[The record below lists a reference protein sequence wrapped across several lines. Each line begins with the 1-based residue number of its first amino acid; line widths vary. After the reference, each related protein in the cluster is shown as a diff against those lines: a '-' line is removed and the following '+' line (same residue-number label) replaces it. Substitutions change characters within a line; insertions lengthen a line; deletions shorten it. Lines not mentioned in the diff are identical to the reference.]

1 MRVVGYLRVSTAEQA
16 QHGLG
21 LDVQERTIR
30 AWCKANGHRLVAI
43 HSDAGIS
50 GSNGVGSR
58 LGLADATQAIID
70 GTAGGI
76 VVKDLSR
83 WSRDQ
88 MLQEQ
93 LLADVWRAGGR
104 LFSTSAAEDALL
116 DPAGADLDPSRKMV
130 RTILGSVHEYEKS
143 MIRLRMA
150 AGRRRKAEQG
160 GYAYGSPGYG
170 WRAAGGALVPDE
182 DEQAVIRTIM
192 EMSAAGASTRAIAA
206 ALNAE
211 GIKPRRA
218 ELWSNATVAGIIR
231 RERDAAES
239 QPAIGR
245 ART

>member
-1 MRVVGYLRVSTAEQA
+1 MQVVAYVRVSTSEQA

-30 AWCKANGHRLVAI
+30 AWCKANKHRLIAVYT
-43 HSDAGIS
+43 DAGIS
-50 GSNGVGSR
+50 GGNGLDTR
-58 LGLADATQAIID
+58 LGLADATQALAD
-70 GTAGGI
+70 GTAAGI

-83 WSRDQ
+83 WSRDVI
-88 MLQEQ
+88 LQEQ
-93 LLADVWRAGGR
+93 LLAEVWRLGGR

-170 WRAAGGALVPDE
+170 WRAAGGELVAD
-182 DEQAVIRTIM
+182 DAEQQVVGIIR
-192 EMSAAGASTRAIAA
+192 EMHATGASTRAIADE
-206 ALNAE
+206 LNGR
-211 GIKPRRA
+211 GIRPRRA
-218 ELWSNATVAGIIR
+218 ERWSNATIAGIIR
-231 RERDAAES
+231 RERSHA
-239 QPAIGR
+239 
-245 ART
+245 T